1 MDQLEDFVELEQQFS
16 SAKQNRKAPE
26 APKKRETIEILEPR
40 KQYNIAILLGH
51 LKLPHEEIKRA
62 VLSMDETTL
71 SEAHVK
77 QLLLYAP
84 DHKEIQKYK
93 HFADD
98 EGKLGQCDKF
108 SMLVS
113 KIPGY
118 RHRLK
123 AMLFK
128 LHFADKLEEI
138 KPELER
144 VVKASQELRESK
156 QLQQVLQLVLAF
168 GNYMNQGNARIAG
181 ASAFRVGFLA
191 KLSSTKTSD
200 NKSNLLKF
208 LVKTVDTKCPEVLDL
223 KSELTSIPL
232 AARGESSFSC

>member
-1 MDQLEDFVELEQQFS
+1 M
-16 SAKQNRKAPE
+16 
-26 APKKRETIEILEPR
+26 
-40 KQYNIAILLGH
+40 
-51 LKLPHEEIKRA
+51 
-62 VLSMDETTL
+62 
-71 SEAHVK
+71 
-77 QLLLYAP
+77 
-84 DHKEIQKYK
+84 
-93 HFADD
+93 
-98 EGKLGQCDKF
+98 
-108 SMLVS
+108 S

-138 KPELER
+138 KPVCIKQKKFCSSCEQTQQTHSILVTNDNILNFQELER

-156 QLQQVLQLVLAF
+156 QLQQVLQARAFSYISFIITVITYRRKSVINSHCFPQLVLAF

-191 KLSSTKTSD
+191 KVGRRVDIPASCGVTGRGRNLTCTCFSLQLSSTKTSD

-208 LVKTVDTKCPEVLDL
+208 LVKTVDAKCPEVLDL

-232 AARGESSFSC
+232 AARGEMSFFGVSVMN